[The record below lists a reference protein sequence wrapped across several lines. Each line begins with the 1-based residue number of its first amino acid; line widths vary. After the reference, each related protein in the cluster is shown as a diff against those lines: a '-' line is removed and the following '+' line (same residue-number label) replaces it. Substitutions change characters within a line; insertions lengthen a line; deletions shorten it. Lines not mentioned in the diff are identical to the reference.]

1 LKKLIWFYAENTP
14 KDAVST
20 EWLAL
25 HFGVMAQTSSN
36 HFTNLGLPAAAARV
50 REACGVK
57 SAAAQAML
65 ALPHV
70 LAIGVGF
77 RNKDRQGLKELCIVC
92 SVERKLP
99 LNELRAGERL
109 PQQVGDFRL
118 DVVETGRL
126 RALSGRQT
134 QRMRPFQPGLSI
146 SHKNVT
152 AGTFGCVVQR
162 NGQRLILSNNHV
174 LADCNNARL
183 GDRIVQP
190 GTYDGGKLDK
200 DAVARLV
207 EFVPIVFDEDAGAAA
222 MSARAEPQ
230 GCGRTLVREKPG
242 ADKKPP
248 EGFNRRGRNRV
259 DAALALPD
267 APHLIA
273 TEITSVGA
281 PRGVAIGALG
291 MAIQKSGRTTGHTT
305 GQIEQIDVT
314 SRIDYDKRTATFT
327 GQLLASAVSASGD
340 SGSAVLDMSGR
351 IVGLL
356 FAGSDRVTL
365 INPIQDVFDALDVEL
380 PDA

>member
-1 LKKLIWFYAENTP
+1 
-14 KDAVST
+14 
-20 EWLAL
+20 
-25 HFGVMAQTSSN
+25 MAQPTRNDFS
-36 HFTNLGLPAAAARV
+36 NLGLPAAAARI

-65 ALPHV
+65 ALPNV

-92 SVERKLP
+92 SVEAKLP

-109 PQQVGDFRL
+109 PQHIGGFRL
-118 DVVETGRL
+118 DVVETGRM
-126 RALSGRQT
+126 RALSGSQT
-134 QRMRPFQPGLSI
+134 QRMRPVQPGLSI
-146 SHKNVT
+146 GHKDIT
-152 AGTFGCVVQR
+152 AGTFGCVVER
-162 NGQRLILSNNHV
+162 NGQRLMLSNNHV

-183 GDRIVQP
+183 GDRILQP
-190 GTYDGGKLDK
+190 GKYDGGKVDK
-200 DAVARLV
+200 DAIAKLV
-207 EFVPIVFDEDAGAAA
+207 EFVPIIFDEDAAAAA
-222 MSARAEPQ
+222 MSARA
-230 GCGRTLVREKPG
+230 
-242 ADKKPP
+242 
-248 EGFNRRGRNRV
+248 
-259 DAALALPD
+259 LALPD
-267 APHLIA
+267 AQHLISG
-273 TEITSVGA
+273 EITSVGA
-281 PRGVAIGALG
+281 PRGIAVGALG

-327 GQLLASAVSASGD
+327 GQLLASATSAAGD

-351 IVGLL
+351 LVGLL